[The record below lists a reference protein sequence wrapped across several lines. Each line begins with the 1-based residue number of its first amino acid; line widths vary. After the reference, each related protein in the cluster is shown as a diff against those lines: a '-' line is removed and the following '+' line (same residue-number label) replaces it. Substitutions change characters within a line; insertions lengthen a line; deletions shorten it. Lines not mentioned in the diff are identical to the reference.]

1 MLLSQTGGQN
11 CNIDIHFEDG
21 IVWLARIRLT
31 DALLPPKPTQA
42 YIFLSEVFTLKYLET
57 TRVPA
62 PKVYHFATESSDN
75 PVGVPF
81 MLMEKMK
88 GSPLVW
94 DETTSAQKTKVLEQ
108 LADVFLSLEEHQFRS
123 TGSLSFE
130 DGSSKVCGF
139 AQSQLF
145 DFPDMPLG
153 PFNDLESSLRAILA
167 QQKRL
172 IADGEISTLAL
183 DNYLSLC
190 WREDVVQEVVSL
202 HNDAGFYLKHFD
214 DKGDHILVDKD
225 FKITGIID
233 WEFASL
239 EPKSLAF
246 SSPCMLWPV
255 GDFFD
260 GSNRLSSEEMELA
273 AILERRQRNDM
284 AGLIH
289 NGRKMQRY
297 LFPIGGGFPREQ
309 DEFEAMFHGLQ
320 AAWVEDQSQLIPY
333 QTWKDKALKRY
344 GGDQQLL
351 NILRTGYT

>member
-31 DALLPPKPTQA
+31 DALLPPKPTKA
-42 YIFLSEVFTLKYLET
+42 YIFLSEVFTLKYLEST
-57 TRVPA
+57 TVPA
-62 PKVYHFATESSDN
+62 PKVYHFATESSEN

-81 MLMEKMK
+81 MLMEKME

-108 LADVFLSLEEHQFRS
+108 LADIFLSLEEHQFHS

-145 DFPDMPLG
+145 DFPDIPLG
-153 PFNDLESSLRAILA
+153 PFNNLESSLRAILA

-172 IADGEISTLAL
+172 IANGEVSTLAL

-190 WREDVVQEVVSL
+190 WREDLVQEVVSL

-239 EPKSLAF
+239 EPRSLAF

-260 GSNRLSSEEMELA
+260 GSNRLSAEEMELA

-284 AGLIH
+284 ARLIR

-297 LFPIGGGFPREQ
+297 LFPIGGGFPQEQ
-309 DEFEAMFHGLQ
+309 DEFKAMFHGLQ
-320 AAWVEDQSQLIPY
+320 AAWAEDGSQLVPY
-333 QTWKDKALKRY
+333 QVWKDKALKRY
-344 GGDQQLL
+344 GGDEQLS
-351 NILRTGYT
+351 NILRTD

>member
-1 MLLSQTGGQN
+1 
-11 CNIDIHFEDG
+11 
-21 IVWLARIRLT
+21 
-31 DALLPPKPTQA
+31 
-42 YIFLSEVFTLKYLET
+42 
-57 TRVPA
+57 
-62 PKVYHFATESSDN
+62 
-75 PVGVPF
+75 
-81 MLMEKMK
+81 MLMEKME

-94 DETTSAQKTKVLEQ
+94 DETTSAQKTKVMEQ
-108 LADVFLSLEEHQFRS
+108 LADISLSLEEHQFRS

-145 DFPDMPLG
+145 DSPDIPLG
-153 PFNDLESSLRAILA
+153 PLNDLESSLRAILT

-172 IADGEISTLAL
+172 IANGEISTLAL

-202 HNDAGFYLKHFD
+202 HKDAGFHLKHFD
-214 DKGDHILVDKD
+214 DKGDHILVDKY

-239 EPKSLAF
+239 EPKSLAS

-260 GSNRLSSEEMELA
+260 GSNRLSSEELELA
-273 AILERRQRNDM
+273 AIFERRQRNDM
-284 AGLIH
+284 ARLIR

-297 LFPIGGGFPREQ
+297 LFPIGGGFPQEQ
-309 DEFEAMFHGLQ
+309 DEFEAMFHGLR
-320 AAWVEDQSQLIPY
+320 AAWAEDGSQLVPY

-344 GGDQQLL
+344 GGDEQLL
-351 NILRTGYT
+351 NILRTERSRVQIH